1 MTEVRADLSTAKVL
15 LRACET
21 RNEEDRGDYKV
32 VTWTLHCPSLAP
44 GHNNNMS
51 QVSPHNT
58 QHQAPHTYMS
68 TLNLNESTYWYQK
81 YPQTFF
87 TPILNTK
94 LGWKALSSNK
104 ALLSLMTVSSSLL
117 SWWSTDFCP
126 YRDCP
131 TLSGGWSSLSSSC
144 PPRSLPPSPL
154 ALRLMTS
161 NWKFS
166 TFRSSVSRQRSETR
180 GIANTLMKQKLPGS
194 CQRHF

>member
-32 VTWTLHCPSLAP
+32 VTWTLHCPSPAP

-94 LGWKALSSNK
+94 LGWKALLKKKLYSHSWLLVPPCYPGE
-104 ALLSLMTVSSSLL
+104 ALTFVLTETVPPCRVAGPLSPRLVLRGLSLPLRSPWG
-117 SWWSTDFCP
+117 WWPQTENSQ
-126 YRDCP
+126 
-131 TLSGGWSSLSSSC
+131 
-144 PPRSLPPSPL
+144 PSE
-154 ALRLMTS
+154 
-161 NWKFS
+161 
-166 TFRSSVSRQRSETR
+166 VQ
-180 GIANTLMKQKLPGS
+180 
-194 CQRHF
+194 